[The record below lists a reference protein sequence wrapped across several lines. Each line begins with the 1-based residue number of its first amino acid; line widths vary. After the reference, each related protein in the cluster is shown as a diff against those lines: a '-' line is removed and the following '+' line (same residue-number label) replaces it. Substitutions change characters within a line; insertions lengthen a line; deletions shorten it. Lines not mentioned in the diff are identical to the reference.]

1 MESVLKGKPGEEELP
16 VLVYLDDIAV
26 FGDSVEE
33 VLRVTSEAM
42 KRLARAGFMINLRKS
57 HLVQT
62 KAKVLGHNWQSGGF
76 WTPVNTKLEALMT
89 KIHNEM
95 SIMNRASLY
104 RLSNFYRDYVPQFA
118 ELMEPIC

>member
-1 MESVLKGKPGEEELP
+1 MLKGEPGEEELP

-26 FGDSVEE
+26 FVDNVEE

-62 KAKVLGHNWQSGGF
+62 KAKELGHNWQSGGF
-76 WTPVNTKLEALMT
+76 WTPVTTKLEALMT
-89 KIHNEM
+89 KTHDEM

-104 RLSNFYRDYVPQFA
+104 GLLNFYRDYVPRFA
-118 ELMEPIC
+118 ELTEPIR

>member
-1 MESVLKGKPGEEELP
+1 MLRGHPGEEELP

-42 KRLARAGFMINLRKS
+42 KRLAKVGFIINLRKS

-76 WTPVNTKLEALMT
+76 WTPVTTKLEAFMT
-89 KIHNEM
+89 KTHDEM

-104 RLSNFYRDYVPQFA
+104 GLLNFYRDYVP
-118 ELMEPIC
+118 

>member
-1 MESVLKGKPGEEELP
+1 MVESALKSKAGEEELP
-16 VLVYLDDIAV
+16 VMVYLDDIAV

-62 KAKVLGHNWQSGGF
+62 KAKVLGHN
-76 WTPVNTKLEALMT
+76 
-89 KIHNEM
+89 
-95 SIMNRASLY
+95 
-104 RLSNFYRDYVPQFA
+104 
-118 ELMEPIC
+118 